1 MTLDKKTLHG
11 FHFERSLKTGSLC
24 EVHLV
29 SSPVH
34 GRKLVLKALK
44 PEIFLDS
51 VSGKTLQYEASI
63 LADLHHPNIV
73 TFVDFVKDR
82 AGARL
87 LTDYAGGMNLSE
99 LVESRGRLSPKA
111 VAHIGLELA
120 RGLAYLHQRGVVHGM
135 LDPSNVLC
143 TEHGTVQI
151 CDFGHAVL
159 SGAKA
164 QLAGRTS
171 RANAAQRR
179 YQAPEQNLGAAFDER
194 ADYYVLGILLFH
206 LLAGQPP
213 EGEPGRNHVR
223 GAARSRGPS
232 VLPLAPTTPR
242 ALAELIAWLLAED
255 VDARPLHATS
265 IVETLAKLI
274 DREGYGDRSTAL
286 GEVFRGGRA
295 ELAAGTRPVRK
306 FGEWRGFAAI
316 AVAFLALGVTLQA
329 CAGQKAGFDDLGA
342 TPLPMRPS
350 KAGYLRVVAQPWA
363 EVWVDGQLVETTPFL
378 KPVALAEGPHFVTLK
393 HPAAAEDRREILIRS
408 GETMMLEVR
417 FEPNVDADAGPL
429 RPVHDAGLGNT
440 PSHNPNVPRLKLTR

>member
-1 MTLDKKTLHG
+1 MTQAKKTLHG
-11 FHFERSLKTGSLC
+11 FYFERSLKTGSLC

-29 SSPVH
+29 TSPVH

-51 VSGKTLQYEASI
+51 VSGKSLQHEASI

-87 LTDYAGGMNLSE
+87 LTDYAGGLNLLE

-135 LDPSNVLC
+135 LEPSNVLC

-159 SGAKA
+159 
-164 QLAGRTS
+164 AGGKSQPAARTS
-171 RANAAQRR
+171 RANAGQRR
-179 YQAPEQNLGAAFDER
+179 YQAPEQNLGSAFDER

-206 LLAGQPP
+206 LLSGQPP
-213 EGEPGRNHVR
+213 EGEPGRNHLR

-242 ALAELIAWLLAED
+242 ALAELIAWLLSEE

-286 GEVFRGGRA
+286 GEVFQGGRTDVT
-295 ELAAGTRPVRK
+295 AGTRTARK
-306 FGEWRGFAAI
+306 LGEWRGFTAI
-316 AVAFLALGVTLQA
+316 TVAFLVLGAILQA
-329 CAGQKAGFDDLGA
+329 CAGQKPGFDDLGA
-342 TPLPMRPS
+342 TPLPMRPTNS
-350 KAGYLRVVAQPWA
+350 GFLRVVAQPWA
-363 EVWVDGQLVETTPFL
+363 EVWVDGQMVETTPFL

-393 HPAAAEDRREILIRS
+393 HPAAAEDRREILIRN
-408 GETMMLEVR
+408 GETMMLEVH
-417 FEPNVDADAGPL
+417 FELKIDPDAGSLPL
-429 RPVHDAGLGNT
+429 LHDAGSGNT
-440 PSHNPNVPRLKLTR
+440 PSHNANVPRLKLTR